1 MKLWKVALVV
11 ILLISTTLLFFG
23 CGESFT
29 YAFYTDNVG
38 GVHTDITFVYEKD
51 AYDAKE
57 VKEQAIQAMRNYV
70 TARSLNAYATLTS
83 DVDGVVK
90 LELSFPS
97 VTDYYIALGYTG
109 KERNEPYEPT
119 KVGFIDTYEDRQSS
133 YLTEANIRSV
143 RAAVSEEFADFP
155 LDCDFY
161 YTYGT
166 TSKLTQS
173 NGEVEERD
181 GIYYHTWKLN
191 YGEDADIVITK
202 YAPNGVILMSIV
214 ISIFVLSLAI
224 IFVIIFITRKKKARR
239 AAAAATDGDAE
250 GGDAPEQ

>member
-1 MKLWKVALVV
+1 MKLWKVVLIVIVMMTAAL
-11 ILLISTTLLFFG
+11 LLCG

-38 GVHTDITFVYEKD
+38 AVHMDLTFVYDKD
-51 AYDAKE
+51 GYDAKE
-57 VKEQAIQAMRNYV
+57 VKEQAIKAMENYV
-70 TARSLNAYATLTS
+70 ISRSFNAYATLTTN
-83 DVDGVVK
+83 VEGEVK

-109 KERNEPYEPT
+109 KEGNEPYEPT

-133 YLTEANIRSV
+133 YLTEANIRGV

-239 AAAAATDGDAE
+239 AAVAVTDGGAE
-250 GGDAPEQ
+250 GGDSPEQ